1 MAARRAGHVEPEVAR
16 LGDGEREPVV
26 REVSL
31 ADENLEAFDLD
42 RPVAAPPAAHAT
54 SLACGMLRSAQS
66 RLQGEEPMHEFDL
79 DPDEVRRLGYVA
91 ADMVATHRADLLAR
105 PVFGKVGGSASVFDE
120 PLPEEGR
127 PADEVLAAVRD
138 HVLAHPF
145 GNSHPRFFAFINATA
160 DPIGTVADYL
170 ASAMNSNCW
179 GGDHAAI
186 HVERVVVGWIA
197 EILGLP
203 PAAEGILTSGG
214 SMANLIAL
222 AAARRAAAP
231 NVRDEGFAGTPSLV
245 VYASDQVHNC
255 VDKAVDLLGIGRRQL
270 RRIAADDRFR
280 VRVDVLRQAIAAD
293 RKAGLQPAIVVGNAG
308 TVNTGSIDPLDELAD
323 VCAREGLWF
332 HADGAY
338 GAMATISPKL
348 RPLFRGL
355 ERADS
360 VAADPHKWLYVPYE
374 AGAALIRDSGR
385 LADTFRQSAPYL
397 VHDPDSPV
405 VGPVSFNERGPE
417 LSRGFR
423 ALKVWVGLKRHG
435 CKGYAAAVEHDV
447 AMARFLADETQR
459 RDDFELLA
467 EPVLSIVNFRFR
479 PKHVG
484 MTDSD
489 LDRLNR
495 QIVNRLVGS
504 GAFFVAPTVLKG
516 RTSIRVAIVNFRTRE
531 GDLQALLD
539 EAARAGQEILAG

>member
-1 MAARRAGHVEPEVAR
+1 MR
-16 LGDGEREPVV
+16 
-26 REVSL
+26 
-31 ADENLEAFDLD
+31 
-42 RPVAAPPAAHAT
+42 
-54 SLACGMLRSAQS
+54 
-66 RLQGEEPMHEFDL
+66 EFDL

-91 ADMVATHRADLLAR
+91 ADMVAAHRAELLDR
-105 PVFGKVGGSASVFDE
+105 PVFGKVGGSAWVFDE

-127 PADEVLAAVRD
+127 SADEVLAEVRE

-186 HVERVVVGWIA
+186 HVERTVVRWIA

-203 PAAEGILTSGG
+203 STAEGILTSGG
-214 SMANLIAL
+214 SMANLTAL
-222 AAARRAAAP
+222 AAARRAVAP
-231 NVRDEGFAGTPSLV
+231 EVRDDGFAGTPSIV

-270 RRIAADDRFR
+270 RRIPTDDRFR
-280 VRVDVLRQAIAAD
+280 VRTDALREAIDAD
-293 RKAGLQPAIVVGNAG
+293 RKAGLQPTIVVGNAG
-308 TVNTGSIDPLDELAD
+308 TVNTGAIDPLEELAD
-323 VCAREGLWF
+323 LCAREGLWF

-338 GAMATISPKL
+338 GAMASISPTL

-374 AGAALIRDSGR
+374 AGAAVLRDQGR
-385 LADTFRQSAPYL
+385 LADAFRQPAPYL
-397 VHDPDSPV
+397 VHDADSPV

-417 LSRGFR
+417 LSRGFK
-423 ALKVWVGLKRHG
+423 ALKVWVGIKRHG
-435 CKGYAAAVEHDV
+435 RKGYAAAVEHDV
-447 AMARFLADETQR
+447 AMARFLADELRR

-467 EPVLSIVNFRFR
+467 EPVLSIANFRYR
-479 PKHVG
+479 PRG
-484 MTDSD
+484 IDLADSD

-504 GAFFVAPTVLKG
+504 GEFFVAPTVLKG
-516 RTSIRVAIVNFRTRE
+516 RTSMRAAIVNFRTRE
-531 GDLQALLD
+531 DDLLALLD
-539 EAARAGQEILAG
+539 EAARVGRQILTT